1 MSTFPFIPNR
11 FVDNSIKAFL
21 VILKAAAASKKEAAG
36 PIEGTQWHGEVDDK
50 VMAWGEGQS
59 ATVEWENRA
68 Q

>member
-21 VILKAAAASKKEAAG
+21 VILKGAADSKKEVAG
-36 PIEGTQWHGEVDDK
+36 PVEGTQWYGEVDDK

-59 ATVEWENRA
+59 ARVEWENRA
-68 Q
+68 K